1 MNVFEAAAHAKLD
14 RVMLHK
20 NSDDDVLLCY
30 GRGPLAAL
38 LPVEAVARM
47 EKGDREYL
55 TSFYKADQGG
65 HEAKEGASAGF
76 YYLRTLPVFISKQ
89 AAAIGKRPLQSVL
102 GQHYR
107 DAGDGYQLVSPYI
120 NEMDEV
126 VLAQCLG
133 RAEEWIHEGERA
145 EISDRLKKHKV
156 ALPQV
161 YFATFYNDL
170 SNYFFYR
177 KHHEHVPGTMLIE
190 AARQGYYAQFY
201 LTTGVRPGE
210 VSISMD
216 SLHADFAEYTNPNYP
231 VRIMVDDV
239 DPNLPHNNR
248 RQIHKR
254 ATFQQVGRIVGQ
266 VEMRGH
272 VMRMREFKRMRTIAF
287 PEQHRFF
294 PVKNISRFVSLTDR
308 QGKTLEC
315 SLDQLAAKSLTVTFP
330 NGSRFSPGQVFD
342 FIFFVDGVGFV
353 DGRAE
358 LTAGCGE
365 SARTADLSIIASS
378 DESNER
384 LLGVIRNFT
393 HAVTTREV
401 F

>member
-1 MNVFEAAAHAKLD
+1 MNVFEAAARAKLD

-38 LPVEAVARM
+38 LPAEAVAGM
-47 EKGDREYL
+47 EQGERDYL
-55 TSFYKADQGG
+55 TAFYKSDQSGPAAQG
-65 HEAKEGASAGF
+65 RAAAGF
-76 YYLRTLPVFISKQ
+76 YRLRTLPVFINKL
-89 AAAIGKRPLQSVL
+89 AAVSIGRQLQFVL
-102 GQHYR
+102 GQHYC
-107 DAGDGYQLVSPYI
+107 DVGDGYKLVSPYV
-120 NEMDEV
+120 NELDEV
-126 VLAQCLG
+126 VLAQGFG
-133 RAEEWIHEGERA
+133 RAEDWIHEGERVK
-145 EISDRLKKHKV
+145 ISELLKKHKA

-161 YFATFYNDL
+161 YYATFYNDL

-294 PVKNISRFVSLTDR
+294 PVKNISPFVSLTDR
-308 QGKTLEC
+308 QGKTFEC
-315 SLDQLAAKSLTVTFP
+315 SLDQIAAKGLTVTFP
-330 NGSRFSPGQVFD
+330 NGCRFSPGQVFD

-353 DGRAE
+353 DGEAE
-358 LTAGCGE
+358 LSAGCGDT
-365 SARTADLSIIASS
+365 AGTADLSIIASS
-378 DESNER
+378 DESDER

-393 HAVTTREV
+393 HAVTTRGV